1 MSSIVFDKVNTSVS
15 IMVQKVNLQFAQT
28 QVVGQ
33 TLKKVFL
40 LTLLNIAAPQYKLL
54 YLWVVVYDV
63 KQVALSNR
71 TQLRIIRVVNYLL
84 VEIRR
89 RLNAVL

>member
-1 MSSIVFDKVNTSVS
+1 MSSVVFDKVNTSVS
-15 IMVQKVNLQFAQT
+15 IMVQEVNLQFAQT

-33 TLKKVFL
+33 TFKKVFL

-54 YLWVVVYDV
+54 YRWVVVYDV